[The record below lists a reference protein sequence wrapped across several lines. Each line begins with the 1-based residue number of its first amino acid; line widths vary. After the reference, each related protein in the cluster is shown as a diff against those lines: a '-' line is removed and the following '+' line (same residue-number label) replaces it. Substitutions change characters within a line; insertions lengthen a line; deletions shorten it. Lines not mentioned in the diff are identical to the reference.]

1 MRPPA
6 ATPPI
11 MPPLPGA
18 VPELPA
24 AHGYRLRGWTPED
37 TGLLREVAADPY
49 IPPTTTVPAPY
60 TRAGA
65 AAYLERQRRRTEIG
79 TGYPFV
85 IVDPTG
91 RAVGSVGLWVGGL
104 PLRGRA
110 SVGYWVAATARRR
123 GAATAALGAVTD
135 WALDELALPGL
146 ELCVEPWNSGSIR
159 TAERTGFRR
168 TGLRPAHQVVAGRP
182 RDMWHYV
189 RP

>member
-1 MRPPA
+1 MRA
-6 ATPPI
+6 TRTPP
-11 MPPLPGA
+11 PTAPTLPRT

-24 AHGYRLRGWTPED
+24 AHGYRLRRWGPED

-49 IPPTTTVPAPY
+49 VPLVTTVPAPY
-60 TRAGA
+60 TEAGA
-65 AAYLERQRRRTEIG
+65 AAYLESQRRRTEIG

-91 RAVGSVGLWVGGL
+91 RPVGDVGLWVGEL

-110 SVGYWVAATARRR
+110 TVGYWVAASARRR
-123 GAATAALGAVTD
+123 GAATAALGAVAD

-146 ELCVEPWNSGSIR
+146 ELHVEPWNTGSIR
-159 TAERTGFRR
+159 TAERAGFRP
-168 TGLRPAHQVVAGRP
+168 TGLRTTHRSADGRP
-182 RDMWHYV
+182 RDTRHYV